1 MMKAPLVGAAVLAT
15 LVAPAVAGPRYDA
28 KLEKAVMA
36 IVAQRIG
43 DIRGAFSYERQPE
56 FVVLPESES
65 DGSNAAQKSFQF
77 SHRQTPTVEREVSR
91 IIIF

>member
-1 MMKAPLVGAAVLAT
+1 MKTPLVGAAVLAT
-15 LVAPAVAGPRYDA
+15 LMAPAVAGPRYDV
-28 KLEKAVMA
+28 KLERAVMA

-56 FVVLPESES
+56 FVILPESAS
-65 DGSNAAQKSFQF
+65 NGSNAVEKSFQS
-77 SHRQTPTVEREVSR
+77 SHRQMPMAEREVSR